1 METAMFTIG
10 ALSMV
15 WAATAALAVYGVVMV
30 LKLKRRIEEVLRYVH
45 DETNNIYRNINE
57 NEDKLRNE
65 MRLGEQEL
73 NSQINQLNSYV
84 DRRFDKTSTNVTEQI
99 SDINRIIDDLGLN
112 RSQITSKQIING

>member
-15 WAATAALAVYGVVMV
+15 WAATAALAIYGVVMV
-30 LKLKRRIEEVLRYVH
+30 LKLKKRIEEVLRYVH

-57 NEDKLRNE
+57 NEDKLRGE

-84 DRRFDKTSTNVTEQI
+84 DRRFDKL
-99 SDINRIIDDLGLN
+99 IDTYLAVKE
-112 RSQITSKQIING
+112 TKKESKQIING